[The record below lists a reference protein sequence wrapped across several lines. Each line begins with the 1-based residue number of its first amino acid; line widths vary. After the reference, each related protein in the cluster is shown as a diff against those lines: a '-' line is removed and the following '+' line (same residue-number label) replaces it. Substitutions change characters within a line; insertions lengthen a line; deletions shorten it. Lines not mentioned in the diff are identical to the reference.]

1 MTLDVIPKALYKV
14 IGFDEWQTTSPSR
27 LVKWYSIILF
37 LNCTSSGL
45 NSEIQIPK
53 NNTQTWI
60 FFRECWVILQ
70 FVSAREGHTSVQSGG
85 RTDRRVKTL
94 ELGVWGWHLFESHY
108 REWQVILGLNNS
120 THNRTRAEM
129 AFVWEVIQK
138 TAVLFVYSSRLVSMA
153 GVYASQ
159 NLAKDII
166 WGLRRKY

>member
-37 LNCTSSGL
+37 LNCPPGW
-45 NSEIQIPK
+45 
-53 NNTQTWI
+53 TQRFKYQRITLKPGFSLGNVEW
-60 FFRECWVILQ
+60 FYNL
-70 FVSAREGHTSVQSGG
+70 SLQSGG